1 MHHVLP
7 AKIERPENYKLTN
20 SCYSY
25 DDQFWVIVDNNNL
38 IKAENIKNC
47 YLITNSLDFYSS
59 RLNIESPLVVG
70 IVIGHVGINDND
82 DNDDS
87 DVVPDHD
94 DAHLPGAA
102 VLRADRRRR
111 RLRRQEARR
120 LERLKEGSSGSKRNG
135 QN

>member
-1 MHHVLP
+1 MD
-7 AKIERPENYKLTN
+7 Y
-20 SCYSY
+20 
-25 DDQFWVIVDNNNL
+25 NNL
-38 IKAENIKNC
+38 IKAENLEIC
-47 YLITNSLDFYSS
+47 YLIPKFLCIGCYSS
-59 RLNIESPLVVG
+59 RLNIESPFVVSV
-70 IVIGHVGINDND
+70 VIGHVGINDND

-120 LERLKEGSSGSKRNG
+120 VERLKEGSSGSKRNG

>member
-1 MHHVLP
+1 MD
-7 AKIERPENYKLTN
+7 Y
-20 SCYSY
+20 
-25 DDQFWVIVDNNNL
+25 NNL

-70 IVIGHVGINDND
+70 VVIGHVGIDDD
-82 DNDDS
+82 DNDDG

-120 LERLKEGSSGSKRNG
+120 LERLKEGSSGSQRNG
-135 QN
+135 QK